1 MLISRDNKGK
11 VIGWLEIYSSGNRSV
26 TAHVGRNVTTI
37 STLDRKT
44 GRVKSET
51 FFGRP
56 PLPGA
61 FDQTSR

>member
-1 MLISRDNKGK
+1 MPISRDNRGK
-11 VIGWLEIYSSGNRSV
+11 VIGWLETYSSGNRTV
-26 TAHVGRNVTTI
+26 TANAGRNATTI

-61 FDQTSR
+61 FDPTGR